1 MCPLTLVPLFSIL
14 YHWQERYHFQKLM
27 LKAFHINLICSYI
40 CSWSFRQQFCQL
52 RNALDILFL
61 DGGGFLRAG
70 CLLVLPNTTMLQYRQ
85 KREKSDVIMNIVHAS
100 YIVSCHF
107 LTVVRNDRH
116 YMFLT
121 EMKYQELNCTL
132 DFLKGNCASF
142 NSMNVLICTI
152 FFQFTF

>member
-1 MCPLTLVPLFSIL
+1 MCPLTLVPLFYIVSLAREISFP
-14 YHWQERYHFQKLM
+14 EIDAKSF
-27 LKAFHINLICSYI
+27 SYQPNMFI
-40 CSWSFRQQFCQL
+40 YFIFALGVSDSKFCQL

-107 LTVVRNDRH
+107 LTVVRNVRH

-121 EMKYQELNCTL
+121 EMKN
-132 DFLKGNCASF
+132 
-142 NSMNVLICTI
+142 
-152 FFQFTF
+152 